1 MNLFKKVSKNM
12 FANCSVYVKNID
24 TYFFVNDYKVNEMMI
39 VFNLKFFHAILYSY
53 PSVFDRLDKM
63 TTFLHH

>member
-1 MNLFKKVSKNM
+1 M

-24 TYFFVNDYKVNEMMI
+24 KYFFVNDYKVNEMMI
-39 VFNLKFFHAILYSY
+39 VFNLKFFHAILYSL

-63 TTFLHH
+63 TTFLDH

>member
-1 MNLFKKVSKNM
+1 M

-24 TYFFVNDYKVNEMMI
+24 KYFFVNDYKVNEMIM
-39 VFNLKFFHAILYSY
+39 VFNLKFFYAILYSL

-63 TTFLHH
+63 TTFLDH